1 MTALAMLI
9 RLVLFALWCGVDA
22 HDPDGNGPRTLRP
35 RQLQRFR
42 GWRVAFGG
50 GAS

>member
-1 MTALAMLI
+1 MTALGLLV
-9 RLVLFALWCGVDA
+9 RLVLFVCACLHDP

-50 GAS
+50 GAA